1 MIRFKQFL
9 NEAYVRPQFGIN
21 EPTRFENPLEGRPL
35 SIFTQSAGYGRDW
48 NLPTKYNPRGD
59 ALVHT
64 TEFFPQGGIIQT
76 RGSAESNIPQ
86 QEWGMAPKTGR
97 ETVHFTRNGLVSSH
111 MAGNFEER
119 PFTVV
124 SPQGPISSRL
134 VAHADQD
141 SWVLGNVEIPNGS
154 TIMVHEPALSPEQK
168 NNLAQIFGAKN
179 YEEIQQRLQK
189 GSNLDFNGRQIELKT
204 TKGNIQNSVDAH
216 LRSVG
221 VEPLNIGQDYAI
233 GLRNSR
239 SPEKLPSTSRDQ
251 SEWFA
256 KQTKERLGSIET
268 PFGTVPHADSEFSSS
283 ERMKVPP
290 VPFYEQ
296 NPEEW
301 SVPEKSLEDVVRS
314 KLEQAGRELHPEEQS
329 AIERNKEWRR
339 NLNSWIEDQ
348 KTKYSANPNDY
359 VEQMQQRNAAE
370 VAERA
375 AKRQKVSNLELPR
388 LSSAAKTESGVIR
401 AGVNTTK
408 NIGGKALRTVGVAGE
423 ILDPMLSA
431 GSRVATSGS
440 QALGLGAEVASGM
453 AMAPLAIG
461 MFTQDAGDAKADATA
476 WLSQLPQEQRD
487 EIEKQQ
493 KQRNAEQIQSF
504 INQGYNPSGK
514 SARERTQ

>member
-1 MIRFKQFL
+1 MKKYLFIL
-9 NEAYVRPQFGIN
+9 LVI
-21 EPTRFENPLEGRPL
+21 L
-35 SIFTQSAGYGRDW
+35 SSCSKKIEDKK
-48 NLPTKYNPRGD
+48 NDLI
-59 ALVHT
+59 
-64 TEFFPQGGIIQT
+64 EIQDF
-76 RGSAESNIPQ
+76 Q
-86 QEWGMAPKTGR
+86 
-97 ETVHFTRNGLVSSH
+97 TVSY
-111 MAGNFEER
+111 
-119 PFTVV
+119 
-124 SPQGPISSRL
+124 
-134 VAHADQD
+134 AD
-141 SWVLGNVEIPNGS
+141 SVEIKLLKTKDIDVS
-154 TIMVHEPALSPEQK
+154 IK
-168 NNLAQIFGAKN
+168 NK
-179 YEEIQQRLQK
+179 IQQVKSLK
-189 GSNLDFNGRQIELKT
+189 IDNSDLKVELKT

-296 NPEEW
+296 KPEEW
-301 SVPEKSLEDVVRS
+301 SVPEKSVEDIVKS
-314 KLEQAGRELHPEEQS
+314 KLEQAGKELHPEEQS
-329 AIERNKEWRR
+329 AIERNKQWRS

-348 KTKYSANPNDY
+348 KTKYSANPNNY

-375 AKRQKVSNLELPR
+375 AKRQKASNLEPHR
-388 LSSAAKTESGVIR
+388 LSSATKAESGVIR

-408 NIGGKALRTVGVAGE
+408 NIGGKALRTVGVAGD
-423 ILDPMLSA
+423 ISDPILSA
-431 GSRVATSGS
+431 GSRVTALGS

-461 MFTQDAGDAKADATA
+461 AFTQDAGDAKADATA

-514 SARERTQ
+514 SSRERTQ